1 MRIDAMTVGGFLL
14 GLALAAAADVAG
26 AARRSVPLHEGWTFR
41 QVGREEAYPARVPG
55 VVHLDLLANG
65 LIGDPFFGR
74 NEQDLQWIGKTD
86 WEYRTR
92 FAVSPELRSRRH
104 VDLVFEGLDTYA
116 RVYLNGEQVIDADN
130 MYRQWR
136 VGVAKRLRDDGNEL
150 RVELRSPIREDLE
163 KVTARGYELPAV
175 NDQGEKT
182 SVYVRKAPYSF
193 GWDWGP
199 RFVTCGIWKPV
210 RLEAWDD
217 ARLADVFVRQTE
229 LGEERARLVAD
240 VDVLGDGAAAGSSAS
255 LEVSVAGPEYSGP
268 LPLRGEGQGGGSV
281 NDRVAGPEYSGPLP
295 LRGEGTIPLEEGTRT
310 HSAELEIRHPRRW
323 WPNGYGEQ
331 PLYTVTTRLVIG
343 GEPVDEVSTRIGL
356 RTLELRR
363 APDEW
368 GKSFEF
374 VVNGVPVFAKGANW
388 IPADS
393 FLPRLTR
400 ERYARLLGSAHDA
413 HMNMLR
419 VWGGGIYESD
429 DFYDLADELGLLV
442 WQDFHFS
449 CSLYPA
455 DPPFLANVAIEA
467 EEAIRRLRNH
477 PSVALWNGN
486 NEIESAWLQ
495 WGWRERLPRWLWSD
509 YEKIF
514 HQLLPNTVA
523 QLDPTRAY
531 WPSSPSANR
540 ESMPGDPG
548 NGDMHYWGVWHG
560 GKPFATYEATPA
572 RFMSEYGFQSFP
584 EMATIRSFA
593 DPDDLAIDSPVMTSH
608 QKHPRGDSLIREYM
622 LRDYREPKDFAS
634 FLYVSQVLQAEGVK
648 IGAEYHRRS
657 RPRTMGSLYWQ
668 LDDCWPVASWS
679 SIDYFGRWKA
689 LQYYARRFFAP
700 LLASTAEEEGE
711 VSVFVVSDRKD
722 PVSGTLETRLLDL
735 DGRVLWERSES
746 LTVPPLSSRRALGIE
761 KAALLE
767 RRDPNGVFLHVRL
780 VGDGRLLSENTR
792 FFVPMK
798 DLALRRPTIDVEVVA
813 AAEEGIKVTL
823 RSDTLARSVR
833 LGYGADAG
841 AFSDNYF
848 DVIPGRP
855 VEVFYRP
862 AGAVDPEALHRGL
875 EILTLADAF

>member
-1 MRIDAMTVGGFLL
+1 MKIDVLTAGGLL
-14 GLALAAAADVAG
+14 LALALATAADAAG
-26 AARRSVPLHEGWTFR
+26 AARTSVPLHEGWTFR
-41 QVGREEAYPARVPG
+41 QVGREESYPAKVPG
-55 VVHLDLLANG
+55 VVHLDLLASG
-65 LIGDPFFGR
+65 LIADPFSGR

-92 FAVSPELRSRRH
+92 FAAPAGLRSRRH
-104 VDLVFEGLDTYA
+104 VELVFDGLDTYA
-116 RVYLNGEQVIDADN
+116 RVYLDGEKILDADN

-136 VGVAKRLRDDGNEL
+136 VDVSGRLRDDGNEL

-217 ARLADVFVRQTE
+217 ARLADVFVRQTG
-229 LGEERARLVAD
+229 LEEDAARLVAE
-240 VDVLGDGAAAGSSAS
+240 VDVLGGAAAPRSAS
-255 LEVSVAGPEYSGP
+255 LEIRVAGPGSSGP
-268 LPLRGEGQGGGSV
+268 LPLRGE
-281 NDRVAGPEYSGPLP
+281 A
-295 LRGEGTIPLEEGTRT
+295 TFPLEEGTRT
-310 HSAELEIRHPRRW
+310 HPVELEIRRPKRW

-331 PLYTVTTRLVIG
+331 PLYTVTTRLVVG
-343 GEPVDEVSTRIGL
+343 GETVDERSTRIGL

-363 APDEW
+363 RPDEW

-374 VVNGVPVFAKGANW
+374 VVNDVPVFAKGANW

-400 ERYARLLGSAHDA
+400 ERYARLLGSARDA
-413 HMNMLR
+413 NMNMLR

-455 DPPFLANVAIEA
+455 DPPFLANVAAEA

-486 NEIESAWLQ
+486 NEIEAGWFQ
-495 WGWRERLPRWLWSD
+495 WGWRERLPAWLWND

-514 HQLLPNTVA
+514 HDLLPKTVA
-523 QLDPTRAY
+523 RLDPTRAY

-560 GKPFATYEATPA
+560 GEPFAAYERTPA
-572 RFMSEYGFQSFP
+572 RFVSEYGFQSFP
-584 EMATIRSFA
+584 EMATILSFA
-593 DPDDLAIDSPVMTSH
+593 GPDDLAIDSPVMTSH
-608 QKHPRGDSLIREYM
+608 QKHPRGNSLIREYM
-622 LRDYREPKDFAS
+622 LREYREPKDFAS
-634 FLYVSQVLQAEGVK
+634 FLYASQVLQAEGIK

-700 LLASTAEEEGE
+700 VLLSTAEDGGE
-711 VSVFVVSDRKD
+711 VGVFVVSDHTE
-722 PVSGTLETRLLDL
+722 PLSATLEARLLDL

-746 LTVPPLSSRRALGIE
+746 VPVAPLSSRRVLGIG
-761 KAALLE
+761 KATLLE
-767 RRDPNGVFLHVRL
+767 GRDPKTVFLHLGLRA
-780 VGDGRLLSENTR
+780 GGRLLSENSR

-798 DLALRRPTIDVEVVA
+798 ELALRAPRIGVEVA
-813 AAEEGIKVTL
+813 PAEGGTKLTL

-833 LGYGADAG
+833 LSYGADAG
-841 AFSDNYF
+841 TFSDNYF
-848 DVIPGRP
+848 DVIPGCP
-855 VEVFYRP
+855 VEVLYRP
-862 AGAVDPEALHRGL
+862 AGAVEPEALRGGL
-875 EILTLADAF
+875 EILSLADAF

>member
-1 MRIDAMTVGGFLL
+1 MKIDALTAGGLL
-14 GLALAAAADVAG
+14 LALATAAHAAA
-26 AARRSVPLHEGWTFR
+26 AARTRVPLHEGWTFR
-41 QVGREEAYPARVPG
+41 QVGREEAYPAQVPG
-55 VVHLDLLANG
+55 VVHIDLVANR

-74 NEQDLQWIGKTD
+74 NEKDLQWIGKTD
-86 WEYRTR
+86 CEYRTT
-92 FAVSPELRSRRH
+92 FAASRGLRARRH

-116 RVYLNGEQVIDADN
+116 RVYLNGEEILDADN

-136 VGVAKRLRDDGNEL
+136 VSVAERLRGEGNEL
-150 RVELRSPIREDLE
+150 RVVLRSPIREDLD

-210 RLEAWDD
+210 RLEAWDE
-217 ARLADVFVRQTE
+217 ARLADVFVRQVE
-229 LGEERARLVAD
+229 LGDERARLVAD
-240 VDVLGDGAAAGSSAS
+240 VDVLADGAAAGSSAS
-255 LEVSVAGPEYSGP
+255 LEVSVAGPEYGGP
-268 LPLRGEGQGGGSV
+268 LPPRGE
-281 NDRVAGPEYSGPLP
+281 A
-295 LRGEGTIPLEEGTRT
+295 TIPLEEGTKT
-310 HSAELEIRHPRRW
+310 HSVTLGIRRPKRW
-323 WPNGYGEQ
+323 WPNGYGGQ
-331 PLYTVTTRLVIG
+331 PLYTVTTRLVLA
-343 GEPVDEVSTRIGL
+343 GETVDERSTRIGL

-363 APDEW
+363 EPDEW

-400 ERYARLLGSAHDA
+400 ERYARLLGSARDA

-429 DFYDLADELGLLV
+429 GFYDLADELGLLV

-455 DPPFLANVAIEA
+455 DPPFLANVAVEA

-486 NEIESAWLQ
+486 NEIEAAWFQ
-495 WGWRERLPRWLWSD
+495 WGWRERLPGWLWND

-514 HQLLPNTVA
+514 HDLLPKTVA
-523 QLDPTRAY
+523 RLDPTRAY

-560 GKPFATYEATPA
+560 GQPFASFERTPA

-593 DPDDLAIDSPVMTSH
+593 GPDDLAIDSPVMTSH
-608 QKHPRGDSLIREYM
+608 QKHPRGNSLIREYM
-622 LRDYREPKDFAS
+622 LREYREPKEFAS
-634 FLYVSQVLQAEGVK
+634 FLYVSQLLQAEGIKV
-648 IGAEYHRRS
+648 GAEYHRRS

-679 SIDYFGRWKA
+679 SVDYFGRWKA

-700 LLASTAEEEGE
+700 LLVSTAEEEGR
-711 VSVFVVSDRKD
+711 VSVFVVSDRTE
-722 PVSGTLETRLLDL
+722 PVSGTLEARLLGL
-735 DGRVLWERSES
+735 DGRVLWERSEK
-746 LTVPPLSSRRALGIE
+746 VGVAPLSSQRVLGIE
-761 KAALLE
+761 EAALLE
-767 RRDPNGVFLHVRL
+767 GRDPKAVFLHVRL
-780 VGDGRLLSENTR
+780 LAEGQLLSENSR

-798 DLALRRPTIDVEVVA
+798 ELALRPPKIGVEIAPA
-813 AAEEGIKVTL
+813 AGGTKVTL

-833 LGYGADAG
+833 LAYEADGG

-855 VEVFYRP
+855 VEVLYRP
-862 AGAVDPEALHRGL
+862 AGAVDPEALRRGL
-875 EILTLADAF
+875 EIVSLADAF

>member
-1 MRIDAMTVGGFLL
+1 MKIDALMAGGLL
-14 GLALAAAADVAG
+14 LALALATAAGAAG
-26 AARRSVPLHEGWTFR
+26 AARTSVPLHEGWTFR
-41 QVGREEAYPARVPG
+41 QVGREESYPAKVPG
-55 VVHLDLLANG
+55 VVHLDLLASA
-65 LIGDPFFGR
+65 LIADPFSGR
-74 NEQDLQWIGKTD
+74 NEQNLQWIGKTD

-92 FAVSPELRSRRH
+92 FAAPAGLRSRRH
-104 VDLVFEGLDTYA
+104 VELVFDGLDTYA
-116 RVYLNGEQVIDADN
+116 RVYLNGEKILAADN

-136 VGVAKRLRDDGNEL
+136 VGVRERLRDDGNEL
-150 RVELRSPIREDLE
+150 RVEFRSPIREDLE
-163 KVTARGYELPAV
+163 MVPARGYARPAV

-217 ARLADVFVRQTE
+217 ARLADVFVRQTG
-229 LGEERARLVAD
+229 LGEDEARLVAE
-240 VDVLGDGAAAGSSAS
+240 VDVLGGAAAPRSAS
-255 LEVSVAGPEYSGP
+255 LEIRVAGPGSSGP
-268 LPLRGEGQGGGSV
+268 LPLRGEGQGGAST
-281 NDRVAGPEYSGPLP
+281 NDRVAGEPEPAAVVS
-295 LRGEGTIPLEEGTRT
+295 IPLGEETTT
-310 HSAELEIRHPRRW
+310 HSVSLEIRRPKRW

-331 PLYTVTTRLVIG
+331 PLYTVTTRLVVG
-343 GEPVDEVSTRIGL
+343 GETVDERSTRIGL

-363 APDEW
+363 RPDEW

-400 ERYARLLGSAHDA
+400 ERYARLLGSARDA
-413 HMNMLR
+413 NMNMLR

-455 DPPFLANVAIEA
+455 DPPFLANVGAEA

-486 NEIESAWLQ
+486 NEIEAAWFQ
-495 WGWRERLPRWLWSD
+495 WGWRERLPAWLWND

-514 HQLLPNTVA
+514 HDLLPKTVA
-523 QLDPTRAY
+523 RLDPTRAY

-560 GKPFATYEATPA
+560 GQPFAAYERTPA

-584 EMATIRSFA
+584 EMATILSFA
-593 DPDDLAIDSPVMTSH
+593 GPDDLAIGSPVMTSH
-608 QKHPRGDSLIREYM
+608 QKHPRGNSLIREYM
-622 LRDYREPKDFAS
+622 LREYREPKDFAS
-634 FLYVSQVLQAEGVK
+634 FLYVSQVLQAEGIK

-700 LLASTAEEEGE
+700 VLLSTAEDGDE
-711 VSVFVVSDRKD
+711 VAVFVVSDRTE
-722 PVSGTLETRLLDL
+722 PLSATLEARLLDL
-735 DGRVLWERSES
+735 DGRILWERSE
-746 LTVPPLSSRRALGIE
+746 TVAVAPLSSRRVLGIE

-767 RRDPNGVFLHVRL
+767 GRDPKAAFLHVRL
-780 VGDGRLLSENTR
+780 VAGGRLLSENSR

-798 DLALRRPTIDVEVVA
+798 ELALRAPRIGVEVA
-813 AAEEGIKVTL
+813 PAPGGTKLTL
-823 RSDTLARSVR
+823 RSDTLARNVR
-833 LGYGADAG
+833 LSYGPDAG
-841 AFSDNYF
+841 TFSDNYF
-848 DVIPGRP
+848 DLIPGLP
-855 VEVFYRP
+855 VEVLYRP
-862 AGAVDPEALHRGL
+862 AGAVEPEALRRGL
-875 EILTLADAF
+875 EILSLADAF